1 MSSQK
6 NVARSFNA
14 GLVSQ
19 PSEKDTAA
27 ASSKDPQFL
36 KADSAKSLSS
46 TTFGLDSG
54 YGDDQQQH
62 AQALFAQ
69 RRGRLC
75 SLIGSTKTVLG
86 DLMGPPAGVSGRNHC
101 LRYPMQPRRG
111 NAFPGRAPSIVAAKT
126 GGPKLHPRAGSPLTP
141 AIPAGAEGA
150 TAFADDSGS
159 ETGGEHTAAR
169 RRQLRVLQLDLNSY
183 PSIQANAAS
192 VSKSSSSS
200 ANSSDQTLVSQLLEA
215 KLLECTA
222 HLDRLQARISDT
234 RSKVLVTGD
243 LNAGKSTFVNAV
255 LRREIVPDDQQPCT
269 ALFAE
274 VVDAEQNQGLEE
286 VHGINNPL
294 AYDRTDPTTFTRFDF
309 KHLRQV
315 VEDNDE
321 EYQLLK
327 VYCKDKRGRSES
339 LLHNGVVDISLIDSP
354 GLNIDSIKTTALF
367 SQQEE
372 IDVIVFVV
380 NAENHFTLSAR
391 EFLTTAGKEKAY
403 IFIVVNRFDQIRRK
417 DRCRR
422 DILEQ
427 IRQISPATYDNADTL
442 VHFVS
447 AKQSLNHVEGADMEG
462 TMVPEFHKLEGALR
476 SFILE
481 KRSRSKLAPAQ
492 IYLQNLLA
500 DVVSVAQHNADQA
513 GITAQHLA
521 QEMEAS
527 SPIYSRM
534 LEIKTTVLDDIDQ
547 TIDATAEA
555 VRAHAQKQLAHFV
568 DNVDEY
574 AEDVEWH
581 GPLYVWQYAKDLRN
595 RLYQVASMRVRR
607 CEDFAREKA
616 TACLKE
622 IERVAETCMS
632 VPPAI
637 DVDVVA
643 GAFDADGATALA
655 TADEASATS
664 TATAAQ
670 GAVVPVAVSS
680 GPTPPAVQVAE
691 FFENVEAAELAKEYA
706 PSLALIGVGAVGY
719 QRMAANM
726 IRTGF
731 GAGSGGNR
739 TGRLAFAGLT
749 LAGVGIFLYVL
760 SDMRRSVERQVTH
773 KMREHFSE
781 TMYVTANVDRVART
795 TASALRLSV
804 WDFRTQFHRLLAE
817 NERRQQ
823 GLKDD
828 LRAAE
833 KVGRHHARIVE
844 RARTLSAEVASVDLE
859 ALT

>member
-6 NVARSFNA
+6 NAARSFNA
-14 GLVSQ
+14 GLV
-19 PSEKDTAA
+19 PLPAEKDSAVS
-27 ASSKDPQFL
+27 ASPSRDPQFL
-36 KADSAKSLSS
+36 KADSAKSLSQ
-46 TTFGLDSG
+46 TTFGVDSG

-101 LRYPMQPRRG
+101 LRYPMPPRRG
-111 NAFPGRAPSIVAAKT
+111 NAFPGRAPSVVASKT
-126 GGPKLHPRAGSPLTP
+126 GGPKLHPRAGSPL
-141 AIPAGAEGA
+141 IPVGAEGA
-150 TAFADDSGS
+150 SAPAEDSGS
-159 ETGGEHTAAR
+159 ETDGAAR
-169 RRQLRVLQLDLNSY
+169 GPRQLRVLQLDLNSY
-183 PSIQANAAS
+183 PGIQSNNSLSSA
-192 VSKSSSSS
+192 SKSSSSS
-200 ANSSDQTLVSQLLEA
+200 SSANTGDQTLISQLLES

-321 EYQLLK
+321 EYELLK
-327 VYCKDKRGRSES
+327 VYCKDKRGRADS

-513 GITAQHLA
+513 AVSAQHLA

-655 TADEASATS
+655 TTADDAT
-664 TATAAQ
+664 TAAQ
-670 GAVVPVAVSS
+670 GSSAVVAVST

-731 GAGSGGNR
+731 GAGAGNNR

-760 SDMRRSVERQVTH
+760 SDMRRSVERQVTQ

-781 TMYVTANVDRVART
+781 TLYVTANVDRVART

-859 ALT
+859 ALA